1 MTKLSSSRTAAP
13 PGRRIRSGIGLLAC
27 AAVLASAATPS
38 AQAATIGFDNVSN
51 IVTPALPADSPL
63 YNGGDRF
70 TTDGF
75 LAVVADSAFAQSF
88 PDYEPGLAGAVVGA
102 QQWSACTFLACPFG
116 ETSYYAGVNDG
127 SLTLSREDGSAF
139 RLSALTYAGIG
150 PESEEG
156 AAHSM
161 GQLRLWGS
169 TAAGS
174 VITATADLPDLHA
187 WADWTLDNA
196 FAGTSLTSLRI
207 DACAYTAAGACLNDG
222 TLLNASQFAVGTLS
236 VSAVP
241 EPSALAMLAG
251 GLALLGAASRT
262 RRLRNGGRA

>member
-1 MTKLSSSRTAAP
+1 MIKLSSTRNASAAD
-13 PGRRIRSGIGLLAC
+13 RRIRSGLGLLAG
-27 AAVLASAATPS
+27 AAVLAASTVPG

-88 PDYEPGLAGAVVGA
+88 PGYEPGLAGAVVGA
-102 QQWSACTFLACPFG
+102 EQWSACTFLACPFG
-116 ETSYYAGVNDG
+116 DTSYYAGLNDG

-139 RLSALTYAGIG
+139 RLSALTYAGIA
-150 PESEEG
+150 PEVEEG
-156 AAHSM
+156 SGHSW
-161 GQLRLWGS
+161 GQLRLWGT
-169 TAAGS
+169 TADGS
-174 VITATADLPDLHA
+174 VITATADLPELHY
-187 WADWTLDNA
+187 WADWTLDSA
-196 FAGTSLTSLRI
+196 FAATTLTSLRI
-207 DACAYTAAGACLNDG
+207 DACTYTAAGACLNDG
-222 TLLNASQFAVGTLS
+222 TLLNASQFAVGTLT

-251 GLALLGAASRT
+251 GLALLGTASRT
-262 RRLRNGGRA
+262 RRRKEGSA